1 MFTDTE
7 VGLALGYRRNMDRV
21 TENAQTII
29 DDKNSDIAMLQAA
42 LRRARAELADE
53 RAKRIAAEMRLEEIL
68 DMPVG

>member
-7 VGLALGYRRNMDRV
+7 VGLALGYRRNVDRV